1 MRSLRARL
9 EILHGSVARRLALF
23 TLGCATA
30 QALLGM
36 PPDPPSASR
45 FGTSY
50 EQTDDGP
57 PPVQAALLEEPEPI
71 PLRPR
76 TLSIA
81 IPAQEPTPRLWNN
94 PRAVSPPEPAKLPP
108 SNSPLSEALPIMGP
122 DRVDELEMPTAAD
135 ESQRQPPADELE
147 RQSPADGTDLQPV
160 DQPPVLEDTSD
171 AEKPTD
177 QKDNSVDARH
187 KGPSAQAT
195 PQLLQPQPQGTHIVP
210 ENDNPAPGT
219 TPRRVVRPTRTL
231 DAAVFFP
238 EVQRQPVIWT
248 AAQLADATKPRARRL
263 LEAFGLIE
271 RQMPHAASDE
281 KTPSAPPQPAVGTLT
296 SPKSNGQYG
305 WHHQPVPQA
314 ETTSMPSELRQ
325 PPAIIQQFFSK
336 MRPLQ
341 PDSSGDESSQNEP
354 DQQFVR
360 SGPQEPP
367 SEGAADLSPPI
378 RAGADSLDNA
388 PGLPSD
394 DTKGAISMKLSDKEE
409 VPPTRAQ
416 TTDTTATVATR
427 PRPQRVFVN
436 TTVDSLSL
444 SHADSPTSPAPQQM
458 LADASNSRFDL
469 LTHPS
474 GQAESQSPSPTPVGQ
489 SESLPK
495 VAPPVYRPRPV
506 ITSVEAKPGVSV
518 SGAIA
523 QQEQG
528 TVTIPSELP
537 EDARQA
543 SPPESADDHGDA
555 PDVLRLEVQPPP
567 ASEMPPAIGS
577 ESPAPEETPHSNR
590 LAAAGARPK
599 PQVVR
604 VEPAVSLAISGDS
617 VPIVAAPMQ
626 LLGEDIRQKDT
637 DPSDTITPP
646 LDHQSGSPMA
656 QPAPV
661 VAQSADSPTGNP
673 DTVASNGG
681 TAPTPAGGE
690 ATARQPA
697 ADPQDTE
704 PTVSS
709 PGLPSPS
716 PAVLPDAGTP
726 DAASTKAEPELQIP
740 SGLTNGS
747 SSKAGEQLPDSE
759 RAASQTDA
767 SPVPPQSTPAPTSA
781 EPPTKDSPTP
791 APTSTEGYHADTL
804 ITHRLLELSPRQA
817 SHIRTSFEVEKAIAV
832 DQEIC
837 DVIQFSGHELAIIGK
852 QPGRTH
858 VRVWFKQQQHST
870 NYLVT
875 VRSPIPN
882 GADDIQCDKLRRVIE
897 EMFPGARVEIV
908 QDGNRL
914 IVNGTA
920 SSNDEALQIVSLV
933 RRLRLMPV
941 VDRVI
946 VKK

>member
-1 MRSLRARL
+1 MRFLRARL
-9 EILHGSVARRLALF
+9 EMLHGLIARRLALF

-57 PPVQAALLEEPEPI
+57 PPVQTALLEEPEPI

-94 PRAVSPPEPAKLPP
+94 PRAVSPPEPAKLPQP
-108 SNSPLSEALPIMGP
+108 NSPLSEALPIIGP
-122 DRVDELEMPTAAD
+122 DRVDELETPTAAD
-135 ESQRQPPADELE
+135 ESERQP
-147 RQSPADGTDLQPV
+147 PADGTDLQPV
-160 DQPPVLEDTSD
+160 DQPPVLEATSD
-171 AEKPTD
+171 AEEMTD
-177 QKDNSVDARH
+177 PKDNSVHARH
-187 KGPSAQAT
+187 HGPSAQAMS
-195 PQLLQPQPQGTHIVP
+195 QLSQPPPPCTHFVP
-210 ENDNPAPGT
+210 ENYNAASGT
-219 TPRRVVRPTRTL
+219 TPRRVVRPTKTL

-271 RQMPHAASDE
+271 RQVPHAASDDN
-281 KTPSAPPQPAVGTLT
+281 TRSAPSQPEVGSLT
-296 SPKSNGQYG
+296 SPRSSGSRS
-305 WHHQPVPQA
+305 WHHQPASQA
-314 ETTSMPSELRQ
+314 ETTSIPRELRQ
-325 PPAIIQQFFSK
+325 PPAIIQQYFSK

-341 PDSSGDESSQNEP
+341 PDSSGNESSHNET

-360 SGPQEPP
+360 SKPQEPP
-367 SEGAADLSPPI
+367 FEGGADLSPPA

-388 PGLPSD
+388 SGLPFNG
-394 DTKGAISMKLSDKEE
+394 TKGAISMKLSDKEE
-409 VPPTRAQ
+409 IPPARLQ
-416 TTDTTATVATR
+416 TNDPTPTLPTR

-436 TTVDSLSL
+436 ATVGSLSM
-444 SHADSPTSPAPQQM
+444 SPTYSPTSPAPQQV
-458 LADASNSRFDL
+458 LADESNSRFEL
-469 LTHPS
+469 VAHPP
-474 GQAESQSPSPTPVGQ
+474 GQDHPPSSNPTPLGQ
-489 SESLPK
+489 SESLTK
-495 VAPPVYRPRPV
+495 VTLPVYRPRPV
-506 ITSVEAKPGVSV
+506 ITSVDAKPGVSV
-518 SGAIA
+518 SAAIA

-543 SPPESADDHGDA
+543 SPPNSANDHGDV
-555 PDVLRLEVQPPP
+555 PDVLRLEVQPLP

-577 ESPAPEETPHSNR
+577 EFPAPEETSHGNR
-590 LAAAGARPK
+590 LATASARPK

-604 VEPAVSLAISGDS
+604 VAPAVSLAISGDS
-617 VPIVAAPMQ
+617 VPTGAAPMPLPGENIHQ
-626 LLGEDIRQKDT
+626 RDTNPSHTNTLPLGQ
-637 DPSDTITPP
+637 
-646 LDHQSGSPMA
+646 QSGSPMA

-661 VAQSADSPTGNP
+661 VWQSTDRPTGNP
-673 DTVASNGG
+673 ATVASDNGP
-681 TAPTPAGGE
+681 APTPAGGE
-690 ATARQPA
+690 GATRRPA
-697 ADPQDTE
+697 VDPGDAK
-704 PTVSS
+704 PTASS
-709 PGLPSPS
+709 PERPSPNL
-716 PAVLPDAGTP
+716 AVLTDPGAP

-747 SSKAGEQLPDSE
+747 SSKAGEQLADSV
-759 RAASQTDA
+759 RSGAQTNA

-791 APTSTEGYHADTL
+791 APTSTEGYHAGTL

-837 DVIQFSGHELAIIGK
+837 DVVQFSGHELAIIGK

-941 VDRVI
+941 IDRVV